1 MLNKVTKLYPQA
13 GGLIDEASIQAH
25 FDEQNA
31 EGWSLVA
38 VDNLVGWYRFFWQK
52 AGTP

>member
-1 MLNKVTKLYPQA
+1 MAMVNKVTTLRSSQQ
-13 GGLIDEASIQAH
+13 LTDEQIQAH

-31 EGWSLVA
+31 EGWSIIG

-52 AGTP
+52 TVE